1 MKIHSRAFVYSIY
14 SIKRYIN
21 LFLTVKSHLEFEA
34 SFLTS
39 GILLLSKSVYSL
51 THYQVQGDHQSIFLS
66 SLPLSSPVHI
76 ARLKKGICYLK
87 LAIGIPHPMGLNFNV
102 LVYFT
107 TNAFCIELI
116 SCLIY

>member
-1 MKIHSRAFVYSIY
+1 MYSTN

-76 ARLKKGICYLK
+76 ARFKKGICYLK